1 MRITVHLLVAILLI
15 SCTASKST
23 PMPNNDVFIIRLKP
37 GMLLREEIQKFADV
51 HHIEAGWIASC
62 VGSLTEYAIRFA
74 NQPEVTTG
82 TGFFEIVS
90 LSGTVSEN
98 GSHLHIAVADSTGKL
113 TGGHLAENSKL
124 YTTAEIVIQCTG
136 KYILKREKDGSTPWE
151 ELQII
156 EKH

>member
-1 MRITVHLLVAILLI
+1 MRITVYVLVVILLI

-23 PMPNNDVFIIRLKP
+23 PMPNNNIYIIRLKP
-37 GMLLREEIQKFADV
+37 GMLLKEEIQKFANV
-51 HHIEAGWIASC
+51 QHIQAGWIATC

-74 NQPEVTTG
+74 NQPEVATG

-98 GSHLHIAVADSTGKL
+98 GSHLHIAIADSTGKI
-113 TGGHLAENSKL
+113 TGGHLAANSKI
-124 YTTAEIVIQCTG
+124 YTTAEIVIQYTG
-136 KYILKREKDGSTPWE
+136 KYILKREKDGSTAWE